1 MCGEKPKRGYPVGD
15 CMMSQNQVRAFS
27 LKAQRAK
34 EELELRETSFHL
46 YHFISFVWESEEQ
59 LIPKQKESSI

>member
-1 MCGEKPKRGYPVGD
+1 
-15 CMMSQNQVRAFS
+15 MMSQNQVWAPVVKQKLILFLSKLREH
-27 LKAQRAK
+27 Q

-46 YHFISFVWESEEQ
+46 YHFISSVWESEEQ

>member
-1 MCGEKPKRGYPVGD
+1 
-15 CMMSQNQVRAFS
+15 MMSQNQVRAPAIKQKLILFP